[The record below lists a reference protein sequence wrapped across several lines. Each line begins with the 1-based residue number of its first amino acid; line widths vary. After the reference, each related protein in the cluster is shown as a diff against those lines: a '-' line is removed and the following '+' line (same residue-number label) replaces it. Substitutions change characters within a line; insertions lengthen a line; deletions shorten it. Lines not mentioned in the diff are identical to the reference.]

1 MNPCTLPDSALE
13 ALLRDDTPCGDATT
27 QALRRT
33 VAIAP
38 CRMHSPLSPN

>member
-1 MNPCTLPDSALE
+1 MNPYTLPDTALE
-13 ALLRDDTPCGDATT
+13 ALLHDDAPCGDATT
-27 QALRRT
+27 QALQWT